1 MKVDTSVAL
10 KAGLIGAA
18 IGLVVA
24 LLGRI
29 PFLACII
36 GPLGWVVAV
45 ATGTLYVHY
54 AATGGRK
61 VEVGEGALGGALAG
75 GIAGLTQ
82 SLVSGVLTLI
92 FGPVRTA
99 VALLGRG
106 QPGAAALSAGMTFVG
121 VIGGIVLGVILGA
134 ALGALG
140 GVIYAAVKKS

>member
-10 KAGLIGAA
+10 KAGAIGAV
-18 IGLVVA
+18 IGLVIA

-29 PFLACII
+29 PFLGCIV

-45 ATGTLYVHY
+45 LTGVLYVHF
-54 AATGGRK
+54 AGRK

-75 GIAGLTQ
+75 GIAGLVS

-92 FGPVRTA
+92 FGPVSTA
-99 VALLGRG
+99 ISLLGRG
-106 QPGAAALSAGMTFVG
+106 RLGAAALSTGITLAG
-121 VIGGIVLGVILGA
+121 VISGIVLGTVIGA

-140 GVIYAAVKKS
+140 GVIYAALKKS